1 MGVLQRFERR
11 LEGVVSGAFARA
23 FKAEVQPIEIAAA
36 LQRELDSNTKIL
48 SRDRSLVP
56 NSFCVELSPYDY
68 ARLGPHERRL
78 TVELAEL
85 VREHADAQH
94 YGFSGPVRVTL
105 AQREDLG
112 TGQFRLCS
120 DVVAGVDRAATYA
133 PTDTAPQRAVA
144 FLEVNGESH
153 PVLAPGL
160 VLGRSS
166 ESDLR
171 IEDPGISREHAEI
184 RVHSSGSGS
193 AQVVFV
199 DLGSTNGSM
208 VDGARVA
215 EAELADGSRIMLGST
230 ELVVRIPRAGG

>member
-36 LQRELDSNTKIL
+36 LQRELDSNAKIL

-56 NSFCVELSPYDY
+56 NSFCVELGPYDY
-68 ARLGPHERRL
+68 ARLSPHERRL

-105 AQREDLG
+105 AQRDDLG

-133 PTDTAPQRAVA
+133 PTETAPQRAVA
-144 FLEVNGESH
+144 FLEINGESH

-184 RVHSSGSGS
+184 RVRSGGGG
-193 AQVVFV
+193 AQVVLV
-199 DLGSTNGSM
+199 DLGSTNGSL

-215 EAELADGSRIMLGST
+215 EAELVDGSQVTLGST
-230 ELVVRIPRAGG
+230 VLVVRIPRARG